1 VVSSPVVMRIA
12 HVGVLLA
19 LIGGSALPAQ
29 LPLPSPSPTDET
41 LDAEAVPAP
50 KPTPP
55 PPASLRASGAGVL
68 ESGGVRS
75 GLPWVDAGRGVLVE
89 LAPLVD
95 RLGGE
100 LVPGAFWRSAELRLE
115 GETFVLA
122 SESAAVTQGT
132 RIQTLSQPPVFFEGR
147 VFVPLDLIP
156 RTWGELLGV
165 EARWDATGKRLLADR
180 PRGRDVAVEASV
192 VHLQGVTTVVL
203 RFDGAPRVRI
213 EERPGGWDLVAVGDR
228 FVAPPVRPVS
238 DPFVRAL
245 SVDPGHI
252 RVELAEGIAA
262 EHYRLRNPDR
272 IVLELFRQAE
282 GGESELATPRR
293 EVDPGGI
300 RRVVLDPGHGGSETG
315 AVGPSG
321 TMEKEL
327 TLAIARTL
335 AERLRAELGVEV
347 ALTRTDDVD
356 LGLDDRSAFANQTR
370 ADLFVSIHLNSTSRG
385 RGNAHG
391 AETYFLSLEAS
402 DERAADAA
410 ALENLVGEPVAG
422 DGSDGVDLQ
431 MLLWDLAQTRFL
443 AASQRLASLVQE
455 ELNHTLSLPDRGVK
469 QAPFRVLMGAAMP
482 AVLVELGFISS
493 TDEEQ
498 KLRDPDYR
506 ARLVETVVRAIAR
519 FKAEYD
525 RQSGAGGAPE

>member
-1 VVSSPVVMRIA
+1 MVSSPVVMRIA

-29 LPLPSPSPTDET
+29 SPLPSPDPSAEA
-41 LDAEAVPAP
+41 LAAEAVPAP
-50 KPTPP
+50 KPAPP
-55 PPASLRASGAGVL
+55 PPAALRATGVGIL

-122 SESAAVTQGT
+122 SESAALTAGT
-132 RIQTLSQPPVFFEGR
+132 RIQNLSQPPVFFEGR

-165 EARWDATGKRLLADR
+165 EARWDPTAKRLVADR
-180 PRGRDVAVEASV
+180 PRGREVAVEASV

-203 RFDGAPRVRI
+203 RFDGTPRVRI
-213 EERPGGWDLVAVGDR
+213 EERPGSWELAAVGDR
-228 FVAPPVRPVS
+228 FVAPPARAVS
-238 DPFVRAL
+238 DPFVRSL
-245 SVDPGHI
+245 TIEPGRI
-252 RVELAEGIAA
+252 RVALAEGIAA

-272 IVLELFRQAE
+272 LVLELFREAAGAE
-282 GGESELATPRR
+282 AEAATPRR
-293 EVDPGGI
+293 EVDLGGI

-315 AVGPSG
+315 AVGAAG

-347 ALTRTDDVD
+347 ALTRTEDVD
-356 LGLDDRSAFANQTR
+356 LGLDERSAFANQSR

-410 ALENLVGEPVAG
+410 ALENLVGEPVGA
-422 DGSDGVDLQ
+422 DGSDGVELQ
-431 MLLWDLAQTRFL
+431 MLLWDLAQSRFL

-455 ELNHTLSLPDRGVK
+455 ELNRTLSLPDRGVK

-493 TDEEQ
+493 REEEQ
-498 KLRDPDYR
+498 KLRDPAYR
-506 ARLVETVVRAIAR
+506 FRLVETVVRAIAR

-525 RQSGAGGAPE
+525 RQSGAGGAAE

>member
-1 VVSSPVVMRIA
+1 VVSSRVVMRIA

-19 LIGGSALPAQ
+19 LIGGSALRAQ
-29 LPLPSPSPTDET
+29 PPSELSAPSE
-41 LDAEAVPAP
+41 DAAAVEAVPAP

-55 PPASLRASGAGVL
+55 PPATLRASGVGVL

-115 GETFVLA
+115 GEAFVLA
-122 SESAAVTQGT
+122 SESAVVTQGT
-132 RIQTLSQPPVFFEGR
+132 RLENLSQPPVFFDGR

-165 EARWDATGKRLLADR
+165 EARWDATAKRLVADR
-180 PRGRDVAVEASV
+180 PSGREVAVEASV
-192 VHLQGVTTVVL
+192 VHLQGVSTVVL
-203 RFDGAPRVRI
+203 RFDGAPRVRV

-228 FVAPPVRPVS
+228 FVAPSARPVS

-245 SVDPGHI
+245 AIDPGRI
-252 RVELAEGIAA
+252 RIDLAEGIAA

-272 IVLELFRQAE
+272 LVLELFRAAP
-282 GGESELATPRR
+282 GGATEIATPRR

-315 AVGPSG
+315 AVGPAGS
-321 TMEKEL
+321 MEKEL

-356 LGLDDRSAFANQTR
+356 LGLAARSAFANQSR

-385 RGNAHG
+385 SAHG

-410 ALENLVGEPVAG
+410 ALENLVGEPVLG
-422 DGSDGVDLQ
+422 DGSDGVELQ

-455 ELNHTLSLPDRGVK
+455 ELNRTLSLPDRGVK

-482 AVLVELGFISS
+482 AVLVEASFI
-493 TDEEQ
+493 TRPDEEAA
-498 KLRDPDYR
+498 LRSDGYR
-506 ARLVETVVRAIAR
+506 TAIAEGIAR
-519 FKAEYD
+519 GIEAYALQLA
-525 RQSGAGGAPE
+525 RQR